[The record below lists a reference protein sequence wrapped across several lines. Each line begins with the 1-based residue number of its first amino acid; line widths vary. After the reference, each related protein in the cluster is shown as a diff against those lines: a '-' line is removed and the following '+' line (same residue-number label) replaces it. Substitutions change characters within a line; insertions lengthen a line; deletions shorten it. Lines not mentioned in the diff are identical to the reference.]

1 MRSASVLLAA
11 ALASGCAA
19 AAQPASPAPQPG
31 EPAAE
36 ARQERQ
42 FKPYREVI
50 TRAAESESGLFG
62 AHRVN
67 GKLYFEIP
75 DSLLAR
81 DMLLVSQI
89 AGAPAE
95 ISPVFN
101 AGRNVAEQV
110 VRWERHGDRILLR
123 TVSHNAVAA
132 DTLPIYESVRSNNF
146 EPVIRAFDIEARS
159 PNGDATVV
167 EVTKLFEEDVPAI
180 GGLTNAERRR
190 FDVRRL
196 DGSRTFIDSVRSF
209 PLNVLVRHT
218 LTYDAA
224 SPPSQ
229 ARTGTISMQLAQ
241 SLVLL
246 PEEPMQARLHDP
258 RVGWFTVRQI
268 DYGADEQKAA
278 DRRLI
283 RRWRL
288 EPSDPEA
295 YDRGELVEPV
305 QPIVFYLDPATPHE
319 WRPYI
324 RQGVEDW
331 QAAFETAGFRN
342 AIIAKDPPSPEED
355 PDFSPEDVRYS
366 TVRYVASETR
376 NAMGPSVSD
385 PRSGEI
391 ISSDIIWYHN
401 HLRSYRNRLLI
412 ETGAA
417 NPVARTMRQDMA
429 YLGEAVQAVIAH
441 EIGHALGL
449 PHNMIASSAF
459 PVDSLRSPT
468 FTARY
473 GVAPTIMDYAR
484 QNYIAQP
491 GDGVT
496 QFIRMIGPYDHYA
509 INWGYRVIPGAN
521 GPETERGTLDGWIRE
536 REHDPVYRFGQPRG
550 NPSWDPRA
558 QTEDLGD
565 DPVRA
570 SGYGIANLQRV
581 VPNLVEWTTAPA
593 EGYDDLEEVYGELV
607 GMWGRYVGH
616 VVTVV
621 GGVHQ
626 TLRTAD
632 QAGDVY
638 EPVPAARQREAMRFL
653 AEHAFATPEWL
664 NHGPILRQIEASG
677 AVARMRAIQ
686 VRHLNALLHPGRLER
701 LVEAETFQGRAAY
714 TLPEMMTDLRRA
726 VWSELPGGGAI
737 DAYRRNLQRA
747 HVARLE
753 ALMTE
758 EESDV
763 AAAARGQL
771 SALQREI
778 RPRVG
783 RTVDAMTRDHLAELS
798 ARIDA
803 ILAGDRRG

>member
-1 MRSASVLLAA
+1 
-11 ALASGCAA
+11 
-19 AAQPASPAPQPG
+19 
-31 EPAAE
+31 
-36 ARQERQ
+36 
-42 FKPYREVI
+42 
-50 TRAAESESGLFG
+50 
-62 AHRVN
+62 
-67 GKLYFEIP
+67 
-75 DSLLAR
+75 
-81 DMLLVSQI
+81 
-89 AGAPAE
+89 
-95 ISPVFN
+95 
-101 AGRNVAEQV
+101 
-110 VRWERHGDRILLR
+110 
-123 TVSHNAVAA
+123 
-132 DTLPIYESVRSNNF
+132 
-146 EPVIRAFDIEARS
+146 
-159 PNGDATVV
+159 
-167 EVTKLFEEDVPAI
+167 
-180 GGLTNAERRR
+180 
-190 FDVRRL
+190 
-196 DGSRTFIDSVRSF
+196 
-209 PLNVLVRHT
+209 
-218 LTYDAA
+218 
-224 SPPSQ
+224 
-229 ARTGTISMQLAQ
+229 
-241 SLVLL
+241 
-246 PEEPMQARLHDP
+246 
-258 RVGWFTVRQI
+258 
-268 DYGADEQKAA
+268 
-278 DRRLI
+278 
-283 RRWRL
+283 
-288 EPSDPEA
+288 
-295 YDRGELVEPV
+295 VEPV
-305 QPIVFYLDPATPHE
+305 QPIVFYLDPAPPHE

-342 AIIAKDPPSPEED
+342 AILARDPPSAEED
-355 PDFSPEDVRYS
+355 PDFSLEDVRFS

-417 NPVARTMRQDMA
+417 NPAARTMRQDMA

-459 PVDSLRSPT
+459 PVDSLRSPS
-468 FTARY
+468 FTSRN

-496 QFIRMIGPYDHYA
+496 QFIRMIGPYDHYS

-521 GPETERGTLDGWIRE
+521 GPEAERGTLDAWIRE
-536 REHDPVYRFGQPRG
+536 RAHDPIYRFGQPRG

-581 VPNLVEWTTAPA
+581 VPNLVAWTTAPA
-593 EGYDDLEEVYGELV
+593 QGYDDLEEVYGELV
-607 GMWGRYVGH
+607 GMWGRYIGH

-621 GGVHQ
+621 GGVHE
-626 TLRTAD
+626 TLRTSD

-664 NHGPILRQIEASG
+664 NHEPILRQIEASG
-677 AVARMRAIQ
+677 AISRMRSIQ

-701 LVEAETFQGRAAY
+701 LVEAETFQGNRAY

-753 ALMTE
+753 TLMNE
-758 EESDV
+758 QEESDV

-771 SALQREI
+771 AALQREI

-783 RTVDAMTRDHLAELS
+783 RTRDSMTRAHLDEMS